1 MNTHIHILRFPKEV
15 IDQPIIYNLVKK
27 YDVEF
32 NILKATILL
41 QQEGVMVI
49 EFRGHK
55 SNIKKGLDYLK
66 DIGVEVRSM
75 AGSIRRDEEK
85 CYQCGACAGICP
97 TGALSVRRPEMAIV
111 FDENKCTAC
120 GLCVGVCPARA
131 MEVSINGD
139 DIDQAA

>member
-1 MNTHIHILRFPKEV
+1 MNTRIHKLRFPKEI

-27 YDVEF
+27 YDIEF
-32 NILKATILL
+32 NILKATILM

-55 SNIKKGLDYLK
+55 SNVKKGIQYLK

-85 CYQCGACAGICP
+85 CYQCGACTGICP
-97 TGALSVRRPEMAIV
+97 TGALYVKRPEMAII
-111 FDENKCTAC
+111 FDEDKCTAC

-131 MEVSINGD
+131 MEVSMNGD